1 MDIMAEND
9 KIATVQETL
18 DLINNVK
25 DGLNLP
31 PKKAATIQNV
41 LDLIDANVETPI
53 TAFNYPILIEQKNKN
68 TVTIANLSTVDG
80 SVGFNYNDNQYR
92 IVTASRLGDIQSE
105 YIGVVTNIK
114 NIKSISHNFIWF
126 TLYKESLST
135 STISSRTFAQK
146 KDYMNSSDILSG
158 INYFQK
164 IYIILY

>member
-68 TVTIANLSTVDG
+68 TITIANLSTVDG
-80 SVGFNYNDNQYR
+80 SVGFNYNGNQYR
-92 IVTASRLGDIQSE
+92 IVTTSRLGDVQSE
-105 YIGVVTNIK
+105 YIGPVTNIK

-126 TLYKESLST
+126 TLYKESSST
-135 STISSRTFAQK
+135 STISSKIFAQK
-146 KDYMNSSDILSG
+146 KDYMNSSDILSD
-158 INYFQK
+158 IDYFQK
-164 IYIILY
+164 IYVILY

>member
-53 TAFNYPILIEQKNKN
+53 TLFNYPILIEQKNKN

-92 IVTASRLGDIQSE
+92 IVTARLRDIQSE

-114 NIKSISHNFIWF
+114 NIKSISHNFMWF
-126 TLYKESLST
+126 TLYKESSST
-135 STISSRTFAQK
+135 STISSITFAQK

>member
-25 DGLNLP
+25 NGLNLP

-41 LDLIDANVETPI
+41 LDLIDANAETPI
-53 TAFNYPILIEQKNKN
+53 TAFNYPIFIEKKNQN

-80 SVGFNYNDNQYR
+80 SVGFNYNGDQYK
-92 IVTASRLGDIQSE
+92 IVTAVRLGDIQSE
-105 YIGVVTNIK
+105 YLGVVTDIK

-135 STISSRTFAQK
+135 STISSKTFAQK

>member
-53 TAFNYPILIEQKNKN
+53 TAFHYPISINPGNQNS
-68 TVTIANLSTVDG
+68 VTIANLSTVDG
-80 SVGFNYNDNQYR
+80 SVGFNFNGNQYK
-92 IVTASRLGDIQSE
+92 IAQASRLGDVQSE
-105 YIGVVTNIK
+105 HIGVIANIE

-135 STISSRTFAQK
+135 STISSKVFAQK
-146 KDYMNSSDILSG
+146 KDYMNSSDVLSG
-158 INYFQK
+158 IEYFLK